1 MTDESKQ
8 NKRTYAVIGDPIAHS
23 RSPELYAPMFE
34 QANIDAD
41 FLRLRVTREEL
52 PRIRDIAAGYA
63 LDGFAV
69 TMPHKRAILE
79 YCDAVDGSAVGAGC
93 GNIVTISEGVF
104 RCFNTDGEGAVNA
117 LREAGV
123 FPGRGMQAVILGS
136 GGAAKAAAAALR
148 SEGCGVLN
156 ISRRHEP
163 GPESSMQDGFLD
175 LRILENCIAIAE
187 RITGC
192 MSFADIVINA
202 TPLGMEGIGDYSD
215 LSFVKKLKASCC
227 VFDFV
232 YHRDGSDTSL
242 IAAAKQAGLRTV
254 GGDRLLYHQ
263 GLLAFKLW
271 TGIEYKE

>member
-1 MTDESKQ
+1 MTEASKQ

-34 QANIDAD
+34 KANIDAD
-41 FLRLRVTREEL
+41 LLRLHITREEL
-52 PRIRDIAAGYA
+52 PRIRDIAAEYA

-69 TMPHKRAILE
+69 TMPHKQAILE
-79 YCDAVDGSAVGAGC
+79 YCDVIDGSAACAGC
-93 GNIVTISEGVF
+93 GNIVTIADSTF
-104 RCFNTDGEGAVNA
+104 RCYNTDGAGALHA

-123 FPGRGMQAVILGS
+123 VPGRGMQAVIFGR
-136 GGAAKAAAAALR
+136 GGAASAAAAALR
-148 SEGCGVLN
+148 GEGCSVLN

-163 GPESSMQDGFLD
+163 GPVSSLRDDLLD
-175 LRILENCIAIAE
+175 LRVLENCIAIAE

-202 TPLGMEGIGDYSD
+202 TPLGMEELPDFTD
-215 LSFVKKLKASCC
+215 LSFINKLKPSCC

-263 GLLAFKLW
+263 GVLAFKLW